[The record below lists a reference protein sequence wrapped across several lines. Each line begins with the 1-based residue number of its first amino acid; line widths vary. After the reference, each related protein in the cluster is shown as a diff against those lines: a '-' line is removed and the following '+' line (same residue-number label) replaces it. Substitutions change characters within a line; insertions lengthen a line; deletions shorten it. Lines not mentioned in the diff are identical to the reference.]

1 VDQEIS
7 YTISIEEFTNFLKG
21 RTVMG
26 EVEGFETPDG
36 LGWGIELGPAV
47 KGMKTKVL
55 FVSKWSADEDEL
67 PSISGNAPQ
76 LARKPIIW
84 VYEKPQYTH
93 DCTTCKFL
101 GTYHHFDQMICE
113 YKIIDLYVCD
123 KTANTD
129 ANITHHQSE
138 GGDCPTF
145 LGRIGPGNGNYYY
158 GHNFSYA
165 EQDPVLKE
173 GVARATSKGL
183 FDKANYPEL
192 VAPVRNAFTVG
203 SFVSFGTIVDAPEP
217 LDGFGQIQIDA
228 GAQAALHGIQG
239 IPAQYIPPPFVPV
252 EVEEDYGPGYDD
264 DGNLI

>member
-36 LGWGIELGPAV
+36 LGWGVELGT
-47 KGMKTKVL
+47 KTKVL
-55 FVSKWSADEDEL
+55 FVSKWGADEDEL

-84 VYEKPQYTH
+84 VYEKPQYKH
-93 DCTTCKFL
+93 DCTVCKFL

-113 YKIIDLYVCD
+113 YKIIDLYMCD
-123 KTANTD
+123 KTD
-129 ANITHHQSE
+129 ANNIHNQSE
-138 GGDCPTF
+138 SDCPTF

-165 EQDPVLKE
+165 ERDPVLKE

-183 FDKANYPEL
+183 FDKADYPEL
-192 VAPVRNAFTVG
+192 VVPIRKTFTLG
-203 SFVSFGTIVDAPEP
+203 SYVSFGDKEYGELTIN
-217 LDGFGQIQIDA
+217 A
-228 GAQAALHGIQG
+228 GNAGIQG
-239 IPAQYIPPPFVPV
+239 IPAEYIPPPFVPQ
-252 EVEEDYGPGYDD
+252 EILEDN
-264 DGNLI
+264 DGNIF

>member
-1 VDQEIS
+1 
-7 YTISIEEFTNFLKG
+7 
-21 RTVMG
+21 MG

-47 KGMKTKVL
+47 KETKTKVL

-93 DCTTCKFL
+93 DCTTCNFL

-113 YKIIDLYVCD
+113 YKIIDLYMCD
-123 KTANTD
+123 KTDGNT
-129 ANITHHQSE
+129 IHHQSE
-138 GGDCPTF
+138 SDCPTF

-165 EQDPVLKE
+165 ERDPVLKE
-173 GVARATSKGL
+173 GIARATSKGL

-192 VAPVRNAFTVG
+192 VAPVRSAFTVG
-203 SFVSFGTIVDAPEP
+203 SFAGFGTVELIAGAP
-217 LDGFGQIQIDA
+217 GQIQIDA
-228 GAQAALHGIQG
+228 GIQGIQG
-239 IPAQYIPPPFVPV
+239 IPAEYIPPPIML
-252 EVEEDYGPGYDD
+252 EEEDYMPEYDD